1 VALQEVGGMTLR
13 RGIQTALDLVL
24 YGVVIAS
31 LLTIVWA
38 EMVCPIGFC
47 NGTDIDAWLLPFSF
61 TPFGLAA
68 AAVIIVRAIDRRSD
82 ASSR

>member
-1 VALQEVGGMTLR
+1 MTLR
-13 RGIQTALDLVL
+13 RGIQIALNLAL

-38 EMVCPIGFC
+38 EMYCPIGFC

-61 TPFGLAA
+61 APFGLAA
-68 AAVIIVRAIDRRSD
+68 AAIIIVRSIDRRSD